1 MRLSD
6 AVVSLLSSYA
16 ARPMAR
22 TIAIAPEDGWIY
34 AKGVEDGATI
44 LAKEILAQLK
54 PDVVVPEEIK
64 ESE

>member
-22 TIAIAPEDGWIY
+22 TIAPEDGWIY

-44 LAKEILAQLK
+44 LAKEILAQLN
-54 PDVVVPEEIK
+54 PEEIK

>member
-22 TIAIAPEDGWIY
+22 TIAPEDGWIY